1 MRRPAQGN
9 LAASVKARLAAR
21 ATAVED
27 VQHLL
32 MRYALERLLYR
43 LSQSRHAGAFAVKGA
58 LVFLVWNREPYRST
72 KDLDLSTG
80 RSPSPD
86 EFVALFRE
94 LCQIEVEPDGL
105 EWVGDSVRAR
115 EIRED
120 NLYGGIRVTLLAMLG
135 TARIPLQVDVGFG
148 DAVTPPAKVASFPT
162 LLDMPAPRLRMYAR
176 ETVVAEKFEILVQLG
191 IANSRTKDYYDLWVL
206 AREFE
211 FDGETLKD
219 AIGATFRRRQTPLPE
234 GLPGGLSDGFVNDSS
249 KKAQWRGFLQR
260 TRLRLKEPDLG
271 KVVEVIK
278 GFVVL
283 PAHAAQQKRPFGCRW
298 PNGGP
303 WQPR

>member
-1 MRRPAQGN
+1 MTRPVQRN
-9 LAASVKARLAAR
+9 LAASVKARLAAQ
-21 ATAVED
+21 ATAIED

-32 MRYALERLLYR
+32 IQYALERLLYR
-43 LSQSRHAGAFAVKGA
+43 LSQSRHAGAFTVKGA

-72 KDLDLSTG
+72 KDLDLATG
-80 RSPSPD
+80 RSPSPE
-86 EFVALFRE
+86 EFAALFRE
-94 LCQIEVEPDGL
+94 LCQVEVEPDGL
-105 EWVGDSVRAR
+105 VFVGDSMQAR

-148 DAVTPPAKVASFPT
+148 DAVTPPAKVAPFPT

-191 IANSRTKDYYDLWVL
+191 IVNSRMKDYYDLWVL

-211 FDGETLKD
+211 FDGEILKD

-234 GLPGGLSDGFVNDSS
+234 ELPAGLAESFVNDSG
-249 KKAQWRGFLQR
+249 KQAQWRGFLRR
-260 TRLRLKEPDLG
+260 TRLRFKEPDLG
-271 KVVEVIK
+271 KVVEVMK
-278 GFVVL
+278 NFVVP
-283 PAHAAQQKRPFGCRW
+283 PAQAAQQKKPFARRW

-303 WQPR
+303 WQPK